1 MKLRMRLAGFE
12 VADEPGPVVVESGGL
27 PFAEDL
33 LADDPLMQAHR
44 RNMARRMNQDAARR
58 RN

>member
-1 MKLRMRLAGFE
+1 MKLRMRLAGFD
-12 VADEPGPVVVESGGL
+12 VPDTVVQQGPEPDGL

-33 LADDPLMQAHR
+33 LAADPLIQAHR
-44 RNMARRMNQDAARR
+44 RNVARRMNQDAARR